1 MYFKS
6 GRMIGL
12 LAASLLLLA
21 GCSDNHAATQQ
32 DTVRL
37 AVVNTPFDSGL
48 LDALLPAFTAETGL
62 NVEIYSGNQVF
73 EKARQGS
80 ADIVIAHYG
89 KSGMAE
95 FVQENRGSWPQMVFA
110 NQAVLIGPAADPA
123 RVSETHSL
131 LDAFAAI
138 EQSGQTLIANNNEGI
153 SELTATV
160 LAMMGH
166 EAEPDWYQDVGVS
179 KGRAIK
185 AAEKQGAYVIWGAV
199 PFLKFQQKHQSDMQI
214 LLAAD
219 PLLQRV
225 MAISRV
231 LPSATIEVNEAGGK
245 ALAAFL
251 LRPDTQAKI
260 MQYRQPESDKPLWWP
275 AARHN

>member
-1 MYFKS
+1 MHLNPW
-6 GRMIGL
+6 RMIGL
-12 LAASLLLLA
+12 LAASILLLA
-21 GCSDNHAATQQ
+21 GCSDNHAAAQQ

-37 AVVNTPFDSGL
+37 AVVNTPYDSGL

-62 NVEIYSGNQVF
+62 SVEIYSGNQVF

-166 EAEPDWYQDVGVS
+166 EAEPDWYQDLGVS

-231 LPSATIEVNEAGGK
+231 LPTENIQVNEKGAE
-245 ALAAFL
+245 ALETFL
-251 LRPDTQAKI
+251 LHPDTQAKI
-260 MQYRQPESDKPLWWP
+260 MQYRMPDSDEPLWWP

>member
-1 MYFKS
+1 MHS
-6 GRMIGL
+6 NRGRMIGL
-12 LAASLLLLA
+12 LAASILLLA
-21 GCSDNHAATQQ
+21 GCSDNHATVQQ

-37 AVVNTPFDSGL
+37 AVVNTPYDSGL

-123 RVSETHSL
+123 KVSEAASL
-131 LDAFAAI
+131 VAAFAAI

-166 EAEPDWYQDVGVS
+166 EAEPEWYQDLGVS

-185 AAEKQGAYVIWGAV
+185 AAEKQGAYVMWGAV
-199 PFLKFQQKHQSDMQI
+199 PFLKFQQKHPSDMQI

-231 LPSATIEVNEAGGK
+231 LPSATNEVNEVGAK

-260 MQYRQPESDKPLWWP
+260 MKYRTSGIDAPLWWP

>member
-1 MYFKS
+1 MHLKS
-6 GRMIGL
+6 GRILGL

-21 GCSDNHAATQQ
+21 SSADKHVASQQ

-37 AVVNTPFDSGL
+37 AVVNTPYDSGL
-48 LDALLPAFTAETGL
+48 LDALLPAFSAETGL

-73 EKARQGS
+73 EQARQGA

-95 FVQENRGSWPQMVFA
+95 FVQDKRGSWPQMVFA
-110 NQAVLIGPAADPA
+110 NQAVLIGLAADPA
-123 RVSETHSL
+123 KVSEAHSL
-131 LDAFAAI
+131 LAAFAAI
-138 EQSGQTLIANNNEGI
+138 EQSGHTLIANNNEGI

-160 LAMMGH
+160 LTMMGH
-166 EAEPDWYQDVGVS
+166 AAEPDWYQDSGVS

-219 PLLQRV
+219 PLLQRI

-231 LPSATIEVNEAGGK
+231 LPTETIKVNEKGAE
-245 ALAAFL
+245 ALETYL
-251 LRPDTQAKI
+251 LHPDIQAKI
-260 MQYRQPESDKPLWWP
+260 MQYRMPGSDASLWWP

>member
-1 MYFKS
+1 MHLKS
-6 GRMIGL
+6 GCILGL
-12 LAASLLLLA
+12 LAVSLLLLA
-21 GCSDNHAATQQ
+21 GCSDEYAAAQQ

-37 AVVNTPFDSGL
+37 VVVNTPYDSGL
-48 LDALLPAFTAETGL
+48 LDALLPAFTVETGL
-62 NVEIYSGNQVF
+62 NVEVYSGNQVF

-95 FVQENRGSWPQMVFA
+95 FVQEKRGSWPQMVFS

-123 RVSETHSL
+123 KVSEAHSL
-131 LDAFAAI
+131 LVAFAAI
-138 EQSGQTLIANNNEGI
+138 EQSGHTLIANNNEGI
-153 SELTATV
+153 SELTTTV
-160 LAMMGH
+160 LTMMGH
-166 EAEPDWYQDVGVS
+166 DAEPDWYQDTGVS

-219 PLLQRV
+219 PLLQRI

-231 LPSATIEVNEAGGK
+231 LATETIQVNKKGAEALE
-245 ALAAFL
+245 AYL
-251 LRPDTQAKI
+251 LHPDTQAKI
-260 MQYRQPESDKPLWWP
+260 MQYRMPGSDESLWWP